1 MAQLTNSSSPAAT
14 SNTAHIPR
22 FGDHTATVSLAKRWT
37 WTISPSEALLWF
49 FDSRE
54 QLHAALGHED
64 GRAID
69 AVCVAMRAMKLAA
82 AAYEILAG
90 RDLAAEAA
98 IDAAFE
104 NRAINAG
111 CWRRDGETV
120 WQDFAELFFNFD
132 DDEA

>member
-1 MAQLTNSSSPAAT
+1 MAQLTNSYSPAAA
-14 SNTAHIPR
+14 SNPADNPR
-22 FGDHTATVSLAKRWT
+22 FDDHTVTVSLAKRWT

-49 FDSRE
+49 FNSRE
-54 QLHAALGHED
+54 QLHTALGNED
-64 GRAID
+64 ERAIGT
-69 AVCVAMRAMKLAA
+69 VCLAMRMMKLAA
-82 AAYEILAG
+82 ADYEILAG

>member
-1 MAQLTNSSSPAAT
+1 MAQLTNSYSPAAA
-14 SNTAHIPR
+14 SNPADNPR
-22 FGDHTATVSLAKRWT
+22 FDDHTVTVSLAKRWT

-49 FDSRE
+49 FGSRE
-54 QLHAALGHED
+54 QLHTALGNED
-64 GRAID
+64 ERAIGT
-69 AVCVAMRAMKLAA
+69 VCLAMRMMKLAA
-82 AAYEILAG
+82 ADYEILAG
-90 RDLAAEAA
+90 RYLAAEAA

>member
-1 MAQLTNSSSPAAT
+1 MAQLTNSYSPAAA
-14 SNTAHIPR
+14 SNPAHIPR
-22 FGDHTATVSLAKRWT
+22 FDDHTVTVSLAKRWT

-49 FDSRE
+49 FGSRE
-54 QLHAALGHED
+54 QLHTALGNED
-64 GRAID
+64 ERAIGT
-69 AVCVAMRAMKLAA
+69 VCLAMRMMKLAA
-82 AAYEILAG
+82 ADYEILAG